1 MRLKLKQFLR
11 GTSVALGA
19 TAGEQHMLSVY
30 RGVAQGTIPPGSCIL
45 LDFDGITG
53 VNGSYIKATAL
64 WVLTCGQLSVTN
76 SGSLSSPVP
85 RHEADPRPY
94 DLFVCVTELTP
105 ELEVEFQEF
114 LKPRRLPLLYAQRV
128 RNDCVEEATLLGH
141 LDATLAL
148 TLKAAGQ
155 HGTVTAPE
163 LHRAFPRDEV
173 TVTAWNNR
181 LNDLHA
187 LRLVRRI
194 RAGRAWKYESVAKKI
209 VWESHS

>member
-1 MRLKLKQFLR
+1 VIVKLKQFLK
-11 GTSVALGA
+11 GTAVALGA
-19 TAGEQHMLSVY
+19 TAGEQHMLSVH
-30 RGVAQGTIPPGSCIL
+30 RGVAQGSISPGSCIV

-53 VNGSYIKATAL
+53 VNASYIKATAL
-64 WVLTCGQLSVTN
+64 WILTCGQLSVTN
-76 SGSLSSPVP
+76 SVSLASQVP

-94 DLFVCVTELTP
+94 DLYVCVTGLAP
-105 ELEVEFQEF
+105 DLEVEFQEF
-114 LKPRRLPLLYAQRV
+114 LRPRHLPLLCAHRL
-128 RNDCVEEATLLGH
+128 NDESIEEAKLLGH
-141 LDATLAL
+141 LDPMLVL
-148 TLKAAGQ
+148 TLKAAGK

-163 LHRAFPRDEV
+163 LYRASPHEGV

-194 RAGRAWKYESVAKKI
+194 RAGRAWKYQPLAKRI

>member
-1 MRLKLKQFLR
+1 MQLKLKQFLG

-19 TAGEQHMLSVY
+19 TAGEQHMQSVY
-30 RGVAQGTIPPGSCIL
+30 RGVAQGTISPGSCIV
-45 LDFDGITG
+45 LDYDGIIG

-64 WVLTCGQLSVTN
+64 WILTCGQLSVTN
-76 SGSLSSPVP
+76 SGSLASPVP

-94 DLFVCVTELTP
+94 DLFVCITGLTT

-114 LKPRRLPLLYAQRV
+114 LKPRRLPLLYAQRL
-128 RNDCVEEATLLGH
+128 RGDSVEEARLLGH
-141 LDATLAL
+141 LDSTLAL

-163 LHRAFPRDEV
+163 LHRAFPRDKV

-194 RAGRAWKYESVAKKI
+194 RAGRAWKYESVAKRI